1 MNLTSLDDPHER
13 CARAD
18 ARAELTLHDL
28 DPGDPLLLAGLAEWE
43 RLAQALLGAGELGAE
58 TRPRIEDD
66 LRIIHELRNVLAGVE
81 TGEGTARE
89 RQVCAAFG
97 QGRLQ
102 GVCAYFDCPGGVF
115 IELLATAPWNLLR
128 GPGAQD
134 RRAVR
139 GVGQA
144 LIVRAQRVSAR
155 AGHGGRVALQAEN
168 PRCLEHYRRI
178 GFEPMRPSDLP
189 LTLVPKGDKGWSPE
203 ALRVARGQCGPE
215 EARAPWLLLDPGRRI
230 AGVRRVARA
239 RPAAGA
245 EVRAAA

>member
-18 ARAELTLHDL
+18 ARAELTLHHL
-28 DPGDPLLLAGLAEWE
+28 DPGDTLLGAGLAEWE
-43 RLAQALLGAGELGAE
+43 RLATALLGGCDLGAQ

-66 LRIIHELRNVLAGVE
+66 LRIIHELRNVLDGVE
-81 TGEGTARE
+81 PGEGTARE
-89 RQVCAAFG
+89 RAVCAAFAH
-97 QGRLQ
+97 GRLQ
-102 GVCAYFDCPGGVF
+102 GVCSYFECPGGVF

-128 GPGAQD
+128 GGAPD

-144 LIVRAQRVSAR
+144 LIGLAQRISFA

-168 PRCLEHYRRI
+168 PRCLEHYYRI
-178 GFEPMRPSDLP
+178 GFQVMRPSDLP
-189 LTLVPKGDKGWSPE
+189 LALVPKGEKGWSPE
-203 ALRVARGQCGPE
+203 ALRVARGQCGPA
-215 EARAPWLLLDPGRRI
+215 EAKAPWLLLDPGRRVL
-230 AGVRRVARA
+230 GVRRVQARA
-239 RPAAGA
+239 PA